1 MKLDEPSQNLLILAQ
16 QLTHSFNVETLAYL
30 LVLIVLIIFSALV
43 SGSEVALFSLN
54 PTEKELINNGE
65 SKPLLRIK
73 KLLTTPKKLLATI
86 LVANNFINI
95 AIILLSTITIESL
108 IDFKSLPGWLVFMI
122 QAIGITFIILLFGEV
137 IPKVYATKNAL
148 TLAQTMSSPLNLLM
162 KIFNPISKLLIF
174 STSIFDKRIK
184 RKSHDITV
192 EELSHALDLTND
204 ITNDN
209 EEHRILKGIVQFGET
224 NVSEVMR
231 ARVNVVAVEKNTPF
245 NIIISTILDSG
256 HSRIPVYDD
265 SFDKILGVLY
275 IKDLIP
281 HINNNDDFEWLPL
294 IRSPFFVPENKKLD
308 DLLKEFQERKI
319 HLAIV
324 VDEYGGTSGIITLED
339 VIEEIVGEISDE
351 FDEEDIAY
359 SKIDDNTYV
368 FDANTSINDVSK
380 VVDLEDSTPFT
391 EMKKEADT
399 LAGLIIEVSGKIPQ
413 KNEKIN
419 FLNFSF
425 TVEASDKRRIK
436 RVKMVINEN
445 HNDVKNA

>member
-1 MKLDEPSQNLLILAQ
+1 MDDPGPYIFILT
-16 QLTHSFNVETLAYL
+16 QLFLPFNIVTLAYL
-30 LVLIVLIIFSALV
+30 LVLIVLIIFSALI

-54 PTEKELINNGE
+54 PTEKELINE
-65 SKPLLRIK
+65 SEHKSHIRIQNLLNS
-73 KLLTTPKKLLATI
+73 PKKLLATI

-95 AIILLSTITIESL
+95 AIILLSTITINSIFNL
-108 IDFKSLPGWLVFMI
+108 QDLAGWLVFLI

-137 IPKVYATKNAL
+137 IPKVYATRHAL
-148 TLAQTMSSPLNLLM
+148 KLASLMSVPLTILS
-162 KIFNPISKLLIF
+162 KIFSPISQLLIF
-174 STSIFDKRIK
+174 STNILDKQIK

-192 EELSHALDLTND
+192 EELSHALDLTDD
-204 ITNDN
+204 ISTGN

-231 ARVNVVAVEKNTPF
+231 ARVNVIAVENTTPF
-245 NIIISTILDSG
+245 DEIISTILECG
-256 HSRIPVYDD
+256 HSRIPVYED
-265 SFDKILGVLY
+265 SFDKVLGILY

-281 HINNNDDFEWLPL
+281 HINSNENFDWMSL
-294 IRSPFFVPENKKLD
+294 IRTPFFVPENKKLD
-308 DLLKEFQERKI
+308 DLLKEFQEKKI

-359 SKIDDNTYV
+359 SKIDDNTYI
-368 FDANTSINDVSK
+368 FDGNISLNDLSK
-380 VVDLEDSTPFT
+380 IIDLEDSEVLN

-425 TVEASDKRRIK
+425 IIEASDKRLIK
-436 RVKMVINEN
+436 RVKMIL
-445 HNDVKNA
+445 ND

>member
-1 MKLDEPSQNLLILAQ
+1 MKLDEPSQNLFILQQ

-108 IDFKSLPGWLVFMI
+108 IDFKSFPEWLVFLI

-148 TLAQTMSSPLNLLM
+148 ILAQIMSSPLNILM
-162 KIFNPISKLLIF
+162 KIFSPLSKLLIF
-174 STSIFDKRIK
+174 STNIFDKRIK

-192 EELSHALDLTND
+192 EELSHALDLTGD

-231 ARVNVVAVEKNTPF
+231 ARVNVVAIEKTTPF
-245 NIIISTILDSG
+245 TNIIATILKSG
-256 HSRIPVYDD
+256 HSRLPVYDD

-281 HINNNDDFEWLPL
+281 HINNNDDFDWVPL

-380 VVDLEDSTPFT
+380 VVDLDDSTPFN

-436 RVKMVINEN
+436 RVKMVINEITQ
-445 HNDVKNA
+445 

>member
-1 MKLDEPSQNLLILAQ
+1 
-16 QLTHSFNVETLAYL
+16 
-30 LVLIVLIIFSALV
+30 
-43 SGSEVALFSLN
+43 
-54 PTEKELINNGE
+54 
-65 SKPLLRIK
+65 
-73 KLLTTPKKLLATI
+73 
-86 LVANNFINI
+86 
-95 AIILLSTITIESL
+95 
-108 IDFKSLPGWLVFMI
+108 
-122 QAIGITFIILLFGEV
+122 
-137 IPKVYATKNAL
+137 
-148 TLAQTMSSPLNLLM
+148 
-162 KIFNPISKLLIF
+162 
-174 STSIFDKRIK
+174 
-184 RKSHDITV
+184 
-192 EELSHALDLTND
+192 
-204 ITNDN
+204 
-209 EEHRILKGIVQFGET
+209 
-224 NVSEVMR
+224 MR

-245 NIIISTILDSG
+245 NTIISTILDSG

-281 HINNNDDFEWLPL
+281 HINNDDDFDWLPL

-436 RVKMVINEN
+436 RVKMVINEITP
-445 HNDVKNA
+445 